1 MGVPRP
7 ADDRPAYGPR
17 DGPGGNRHNHQPRDP
32 VGLFGYGFG
41 RHGIEGGED
50 AGHGEAHQPD
60 GRINRSLVAYEK
72 QHYAEHQRPGHI
84 PAQVFHVRK
93 AHQHPGSDQR
103 TDDAAGI
110 ETRSGEDRIGVV
122 DQPYREEPDPDVPG
136 DETRHT
142 QRTQQDGP
150 VPQQPE
156 TIGHPR
162 RMPAAFGFG
171 HGGKLQPDAAQHGE
185 PGIDRQQQTP
195 RTRERHERRDDGRQ
209 QQQRG
214 VAENLSHGQ
223 VARHPLARHDG
234 RQQGVDRHLE
244 RRIADA
250 EQPEAGEVPAQCA
263 ALACEEGHQQAGD
276 REGIADH
283 RHGLAADAVH
293 QCRQGGRQD
302 EEPKEHHRRQETH
315 GRLLRCGKFG
325 GDTPRD
331 RSHDIAE
338 PHDKEAHKHGPEN
351 TFIYFVD
358 THRRRFFIHTIFQSY
373 VFFDKFP
380 ALGPHY
386 FTIRHHCDQ
395 TATFRRTKNVQ
406 DTRHRGRG
414 QRLPA
419 QIFPSLA
426 EACRWLIIN
435 LKAIRHDDPAMN
447 KKKYFFSCPK
457 EKYLLYLYHTLF
469 L

>member
-1 MGVPRP
+1 
-7 ADDRPAYGPR
+7 
-17 DGPGGNRHNHQPRDP
+17 
-32 VGLFGYGFG
+32 
-41 RHGIEGGED
+41 
-50 AGHGEAHQPD
+50 
-60 GRINRSLVAYEK
+60 
-72 QHYAEHQRPGHI
+72 
-84 PAQVFHVRK
+84 
-93 AHQHPGSDQR
+93 
-103 TDDAAGI
+103 
-110 ETRSGEDRIGVV
+110 
-122 DQPYREEPDPDVPG
+122 
-136 DETRHT
+136 
-142 QRTQQDGP
+142 
-150 VPQQPE
+150 
-156 TIGHPR
+156 
-162 RMPAAFGFG
+162 MPAAFGFG

-195 RTRERHERRDDGRQ
+195 RTRERHERRDDRSQ

-214 VAENLSHGQ
+214 VAENLPHGQ

-244 RRIADA
+244 RRIADT

-447 KKKYFFSCPK
+447 KKNIFSLARKKNIYYIYTIHYFYKP
-457 EKYLLYLYHTLF
+457 TLF
-469 L
+469 IA